1 MVSNSW
7 GRAHMLHPDTAAALD
22 SARTF
27 VHAVDDM
34 FDEVGKIRARRPSP
48 NGRVIP
54 EVDGEGRL
62 VGLYIAPGTI
72 AACGRGELIS
82 EIMSAV
88 QDSTVDAFRQRQH
101 VVQETTWPM
110 PTRRS

>member
-1 MVSNSW
+1 
-7 GRAHMLHPDTAAALD
+7 MLHPDTAAALD

-72 AACGRGELIS
+72 AACNRGELIS

-88 QDSTVDAFRQRQH
+88 QDSTVDAFRQRQN
-101 VVQETTWPM
+101 VVEETTWPM
-110 PTRRS
+110 PHRRP

>member
-1 MVSNSW
+1 MSNGW

-22 SARTF
+22 SARTL

-34 FDEVGKIRARRPSP
+34 FDEIDKIHARRPSP

-62 VGLYIAPGTI
+62 TSLYIAPGTI
-72 AACGRGELIS
+72 AASERGELIS

-88 QDSTVDAFRQRQH
+88 RDSTVDAFRQRQITI
-101 VVQETTWPM
+101 QETTWPA
-110 PTRRS
+110 PKRQP